1 MNHHPNQAANH
12 QASLLGQLKI
22 DRTEGPSARKSWLWW
37 AGGAGMLAVLGLG
50 AWVVLAGP
58 AVVPVQAA
66 TARRVVTTGGVG
78 ASLLDAS
85 GYVVARIQAT
95 VSAKITGKVREV
107 LIEEGQR
114 VEKGQVMARLDDSN
128 ALAALAQAKAQLAQ
142 AEAAFDAAR
151 SAFDNIRPIH
161 ERNISLAQKGWVSAG
176 GLDQSRAA
184 FDAARSGRDVAEAG
198 LGVAQA
204 AYRVAARVE
213 DDTSVRA
220 PFSGVVTVKAAQ
232 PGEMVS
238 PVSAGGGFTRTGI
251 GTVVDMDSLEVE
263 VDVSENFISRV
274 HANQPAT
281 IRLNAYPDWAIPGA
295 IIAVIPTADR
305 AKATVK
311 VRVAFKEKDERVV
324 PEMGARVSFLEEGGT
339 TPNAPAPTGVVVPAE
354 AVQGT
359 GDTGVVFII
368 KDKAVARRV
377 VTLGGRGPDGQ
388 VVLSGLSAGDR
399 IAVGDLSKLQD
410 GTKIILQ

>member
-1 MNHHPNQAANH
+1 MNHQANH
-12 QASLLGQLKI
+12 QASLLGQLRI
-22 DRTEGPSARKSWLWW
+22 DRTEGPSTQRAWLWR
-37 AGGAGMLAVLGLG
+37 AGGAGVLAATGVGIWVL
-50 AWVVLAGP
+50 LAGP
-58 AVVPVQAA
+58 AGIPVQAA
-66 TARRVVTTGGVG
+66 VARPMVATGGAG

-128 ALAALAQAKAQLAQ
+128 ALATLAQTKAQLTQ
-142 AEAAFDAAR
+142 AEAVYTAALAAFG
-151 SAFDNIRPIH
+151 NIRPIH
-161 ERNISLAQKGWVSAG
+161 ERNIALAGKGWVSAG

-184 FDAARSGRDVAEAG
+184 FDAARTGLDVAEAA
-198 LGVAQA
+198 LQVAQA
-204 AYRVAARVE
+204 AYQVAARIE

-238 PVSAGGGFTRTGI
+238 PMSAGGGFTRTGI

-281 IRLNAYPDWAIPGA
+281 IRLNAYPDWSIPGA

-324 PEMGARVSFLEEGGT
+324 PEMGARVSFLDEVT
-339 TPNAPAPTGVVVPAE
+339 DKPNTPTPAGVVVPAE

-359 GDTGVVFII
+359 GDAGIVFVI
-368 KDKAVARRV
+368 KGESVGRRAVK
-377 VTLGGRGPDGQ
+377 LGGRGPDGQ
-388 VVLSGLSAGDR
+388 VILSGISAGDK

-410 GTKIILQ
+410 GTKIVLQ